1 MCRCENYLHRQCKL
15 FTLSAV
21 LSTESR
27 ANDPTSGSADA
38 TPSSES
44 SPGDGRTARG
54 ARARKSIA
62 EALISLLEQGVGRPT
77 ARQVAER
84 AGVSLRLV
92 FHHFEDM
99 ESLLESAVSVQVERH
114 WGKLESVC
122 ADGEL
127 RDRVAATV
135 NERARLFEA
144 IAPVRRAAGQASE
157 ISPTLG
163 RQLESSRTKLRSQ
176 LCDTFASELSNHAG
190 NSHQSVQPVLD
201 ALEVA
206 TSFETWDQLRRL
218 SGRSIAE
225 ARRVVEHLAMGALG
239 PTQPASRTTSQDRS

>member
-1 MCRCENYLHRQCKL
+1 MHLECKL
-15 FTLSAV
+15 FTLSIVLSAV

-27 ANDPTSGSADA
+27 PSDSGYSSSSADGS
-38 TPSSES
+38 PSVGT

-54 ARARKSIA
+54 VRARKSIA
-62 EALISLLEQGVGRPT
+62 EALISLLEQGVVRPT

-114 WGKLESVC
+114 WGRLESVR
-122 ADGEL
+122 ADGDL
-127 RDRVAATV
+127 HDRVIATV
-135 NERARLFEA
+135 DQRARLFEA

-157 ISPTLG
+157 ISPTLA
-163 RQLESSRTKLRSQ
+163 RQLESSRSKLRSQ
-176 LCDTFASELSNHAG
+176 LCGTFAAELSGYARSSNDLA
-190 NSHQSVQPVLD
+190 QCVLD

-218 SGRSIAE
+218 SGRSTAE
-225 ARRVVEHLAMGALG
+225 ARRSVVRLAMGALDHIEH
-239 PTQPASRTTSQDRS
+239 ASRTTSQDRS